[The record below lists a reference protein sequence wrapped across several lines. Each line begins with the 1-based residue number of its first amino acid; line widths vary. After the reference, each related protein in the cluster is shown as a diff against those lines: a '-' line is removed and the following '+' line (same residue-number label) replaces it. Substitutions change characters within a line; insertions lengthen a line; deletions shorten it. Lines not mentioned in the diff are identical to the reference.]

1 MLHHKLIITGGGT
14 GGHIFPALAIAEEW
28 KRRWPQTD
36 ILFVG
41 SKGGME
47 EEIIPKKGY
56 DYQSIW
62 ISGIHRKKT
71 LKNLIRNA
79 SFPIKLIYSLLQSR
93 SILRRFQPN
102 IVIGVGGFASGPMGR
117 AAAGKGIPLF
127 ICEQNAYPGLVNKWL
142 APKAKLILLGNGAAQ
157 KYFKDYP
164 TVETGNPIRKLSL
177 LKKEEAATHF
187 GLDPARPTLLNIG
200 GSLGAASLN
209 GALKI
214 HLQKIIDSGVQL
226 IWQCGKHY
234 FDALQA
240 EVPSHPYIKLLPFI
254 ENMEAAYSMAD
265 LVISRAG
272 GSSLSELIALEKPA
286 ILVPSP
292 NVAEDHQTKNALSLS
307 EYQAAV
313 LIQDKEAKKTLVST
327 ALSYV
332 KDANKLNTLKEN
344 LKKLEKYN
352 SAERIVDEIS
362 LALT

>member
-1 MLHHKLIITGGGT
+1 MLHKKLIITGGGT
-14 GGHIFPALAIAEEW
+14 GGHIFPALAIAQEW
-28 KRRWPQTD
+28 ERRWPQTD

-56 DYQSIW
+56 AYESIW

-71 LKNLIRNA
+71 LKNLFRNA
-79 SFPIKLIYSLLQSR
+79 SFPIKLLFSLQQSR
-93 SILRRFQPN
+93 SILKRFQPHV
-102 IVIGVGGFASGPMGR
+102 VIGVGGFASGPMGK

-142 APKAKLILLGNGAAQ
+142 APQAKLILLGNGSAK
-157 KYFKDYP
+157 KYFKAYP
-164 TVETGNPIRKLSL
+164 TVETGNPIRKLNL
-177 LKKEEAATHF
+177 LPKEEAASHF
-187 GLDPARPTLLNIG
+187 GIDPSRPTLLNIG
-200 GSLGAASLN
+200 GSLGAGSLN
-209 GALKI
+209 KALLTHI
-214 HLQKIIDSGVQL
+214 QEIIDSGVQL

-234 FDALQA
+234 YEALRT
-240 EVPSHPYIKLLPFI
+240 EVPSHPSILLVPFI

-292 NVAEDHQTKNALSLS
+292 NVAEDHQTMNALSFS
-307 EYQAAV
+307 EQEAAV
-313 LIQDKEAKKTLVST
+313 LIKDSEAKDKLVQT

-332 KDANKLNTLKEN
+332 KNNDKLHTLKEN
-344 LKKLEKYN
+344 LKKLEKHN

-362 LALT
+362 RVMT

>member
-1 MLHHKLIITGGGT
+1 MLQEKLIITGGGT
-14 GGHIFPALAIAEEW
+14 GGHIFPALAIAQEW

-47 EEIIPKKGY
+47 EDIIPKKGY
-56 DYQSIW
+56 AYQSIW
-62 ISGIHRKKT
+62 ISGIHRKRT
-71 LKNLIRNA
+71 LRNLIRNA
-79 SFPIKLIYSLLQSR
+79 SFPIKLLYSLVQSR

-102 IVIGVGGFASGPMGR
+102 LVIGVGGFASGPLGK
-117 AAAGKGIPLF
+117 AAAGRGIPLF

-142 APKAKLILLGNGAAQ
+142 APQARLILLGNGAAQ

-164 TVETGNPIRKLSL
+164 TVETGNPIRNLSL
-177 LKKEEAATHF
+177 LTKEEAAVQF
-187 GLDPARPTLLNIG
+187 GLDPLRPTLLNIG

-209 GALKI
+209 EAI
-214 HLQKIIDSGVQL
+214 RMHLQEIIDSGVQL

-240 EVPSHPYIKLLPFI
+240 VVPAHPSIVLLPFI

-272 GSSLSELIALEKPA
+272 GSSLSELIALEKPS

-307 EYQAAV
+307 EHEAAV
-313 LIQDKEAKKTLVST
+313 LIRDKEANHTLIQT
-327 ALSYV
+327 ALTYV
-332 KDANKLNTLKEN
+332 KDTAKLNTLKEN
-344 LKKLEKYN
+344 LSKLEKHN

>member
-1 MLHHKLIITGGGT
+1 MLHQRLIITGGGT
-14 GGHIFPALAIAEEW
+14 GGHIFPALAIAQEW
-28 KRRWPQTD
+28 KRRWPQSD

-56 DYQSIW
+56 AYRSIW

-71 LKNLIRNA
+71 LKNLVRNA
-79 SFPIKLIYSLLQSR
+79 SFPIKLLYSLLQSYG
-93 SILRRFQPN
+93 ILRQFQPQV
-102 IVIGVGGFASGPMGR
+102 VIGVGGFASGPMGR

-157 KYFKDYP
+157 AYFNAYP

-177 LKKEEAATHF
+177 IDKKEAAAHF
-187 GLDPARPTLLNIG
+187 SLDPSKPTLLNIG

-209 GALKI
+209 DALLA
-214 HLQKIIDSGVQL
+214 HLQEIIDSGVQL

-234 FDALQA
+234 FDALEAQ
-240 EVPSHPYIKLLPFI
+240 VLTHPSIVLLPFI
-254 ENMEAAYSMAD
+254 DNMEAAYSLAD

-307 EYQAAV
+307 EHKAAL
-313 LIQDKEAKKTLVST
+313 LIEDTNAKNTLVQT

-332 KDANKLNTLKEN
+332 KDTDKLNTLKEN
-344 LKKLEKYN
+344 ISKLEKYN